1 MIMPPKVEV
10 GDGAEDDEGD
20 NSSRLLIS
28 SRSYTVSFA
37 VPLLRRTRRTYLDEV
52 VYAHSSARCVSLLKD
67 KEGYT
72 RHSQAVGRGICS
84 PDFRIA
90 FVAVEPLSRI
100 CCRGKE
106 VE

>member
-10 GDGAEDDEGD
+10 GDGADDDDGD

-37 VPLLRRTRRTYLDEV
+37 ISLLRRTRKTDLDKV
-52 VYAHSSARCVSLLKD
+52 VYTHSSACCVSLLKD

-72 RHSQAVGRGICS
+72 RHSQAVG
-84 PDFRIA
+84 
-90 FVAVEPLSRI
+90 
-100 CCRGKE
+100 
-106 VE
+106 